1 MQHKLVFKIRRAMI
15 KLELNRYYDKKRN
28 SEYTRSFIAI
38 IKKLDQLRTNKKRTE
53 IKKNCESKVIYLYRK
68 LQRSKTAF
76 SGTTRREPRTDS
88 NRRER
93 MEPFSICHDSPE
105 KKRNITANAVQG

>member
-53 IKKNCESKVIYLYRK
+53 IKKK
-68 LQRSKTAF
+68 L
-76 SGTTRREPRTDS
+76 
-88 NRRER
+88 
-93 MEPFSICHDSPE
+93 
-105 KKRNITANAVQG
+105 